1 MADYSKYADVSMPVT
16 VEDHIM
22 TIKFNRPDRRN
33 AIGPGMHEA
42 LEEILTTVNNDEDIR
57 VIVITGEGDK
67 AFCAGAD
74 VRGLQATKASGTRP
88 PGNTLRGAKW
98 LIHHFLNVEVPM
110 VAAINGDAVGLGAT
124 LALMCDITI
133 MADTARIGDTH
144 VKVGI
149 VAGDGGPLMW
159 PFLIGMN
166 RAKEALM
173 TGRLLHA
180 DECERI
186 GLVNKV
192 TPQQDCLPEAMRLA
206 RELAAGAPSG
216 REVDQSLAE
225 PADMAAGHQHPP
237 LLRRRRGH
245 QLRHRGPRRRHA
257 VLHRETPAQVHG
269 TLAMPESTTLP
280 PRIISADDH
289 MDLHVLPF
297 DLFESR
303 LPKELREVGPRV
315 VEMDRGTYWFCEGR
329 ALGARPPPADSRP
342 P

>member
-42 LEEILTTVNNDEDIR
+42 LEEILTTVNNDEDVR

-124 LALMCDITI
+124 LALMCDITV

-173 TGRLLHA
+173 TGRLHP
-180 DECERI
+180 RRR
-186 GLVNKV
+186 VR
-192 TPQQDCLPEAMRLA
+192 PHRPRQQGHLAARMSPEAMRLA
-206 RELAAGAPSG
+206 RELAAGAPLA
-216 REVDQSLAE
+216 VKWTKASLNQQIWQQVINTHHFSVAVEDISFATEDHAE
-225 PADMAAGHQHPP
+225 
-237 LLRRRRGH
+237 
-245 QLRHRGPRRRHA
+245 
-257 VLHRETPAQVHG
+257 G
-269 TLAMPESTTLP
+269 TRSFTE
-280 PRIISADDH
+280 
-289 MDLHVLPF
+289 
-297 DLFESR
+297 
-303 LPKELREVGPRV
+303 K
-315 VEMDRGTYWFCEGR
+315 
-329 ALGARPPPADSRP
+329 RPPKFMGR
-342 P
+342 